1 MAEFLTTQ
9 GTSYN
14 IEKIIINAS
23 ERLILVS
30 PYLNISANFMA
41 RLQDAGKRNVEI
53 TLIYGK
59 DELKPQEKQKLSELQ
74 LQHLSLYYH
83 KNLHAKCYLNED
95 LMVITSMN
103 MHEFSEKTNREMGV
117 LVRKDL
123 DNQIYND
130 ALKEVESII
139 DSSEENG
146 KEAKSKPEKPATSVR
161 QPKSQSSFVTAGKA
175 VLDQV
180 GALAVGFANS
190 SVEGHCIRCGRGI
203 DMDPERPYCPEC
215 YGKWATWKNP
225 SHTEQYCH
233 CCGKADKSS
242 MLYPLCRSC
251 YQKSHR

>member
-9 GTSYN
+9 GTSYYLEN
-14 IEKIIINAS
+14 IIINAS

-30 PYLNISANFMA
+30 PYLNITANFMA
-41 RLQDAGKRNVEI
+41 RLQDADKRTVEI
-53 TLIYGK
+53 ILIYGK
-59 DELKPQEKQKLSELQ
+59 DELKPKEKQKLSE

-83 KNLHAKCYLNED
+83 KNLHAKCYLSED
-95 LMVITSMN
+95 MMIITSMN
-103 MHEFSEKTNREMGV
+103 MYEFSEKTNREMGV

-130 ALKEVESII
+130 ALKEVRSIL
-139 DSSEENG
+139 DSAEEIG
-146 KEAKSKPEKPATSVR
+146 KETKSKPAKPATSRR
-161 QPKSQSSFVTAGKA
+161 QPESQTTFVAAGRA
-175 VLDQV
+175 VLDRV
-180 GALAVGFANS
+180 GAQAVASANS
-190 SVEGHCIRCGRGI
+190 SVEGHCIRCGREI
-203 DMDPERPYCPEC
+203 NLDPERPYCSEC

-225 SHTEQYCH
+225 SYTEHYCH

>member
-9 GTSYN
+9 GTSYRL
-14 IEKIIINAS
+14 EDIIINAS
-23 ERLILVS
+23 GWLILVS
-30 PYLNISANFMA
+30 PYLNISTNFMA
-41 RLQDAGKRNVEI
+41 RLQDADKRNVEI

-59 DELKPQEKQKLSELQ
+59 DALKPQEKQKLRE

-83 KNLHAKCYLNED
+83 KNLHAKCYLNSEE
-95 LMVITSMN
+95 MIITSMN

-130 ALKEVESII
+130 ALKEVKSIL

-146 KEAKSKPEKPATSVR
+146 KETKSKPEKPATSGR
-161 QPKSQSSFVTAGKA
+161 QPKSQSSFVTAGMA
-175 VLDQV
+175 VLDRV

-190 SVEGHCIRCGRGI
+190 SVEGHCIRCGREI
-203 DMDPERPYCPEC
+203 DLDPERPYCSEC
-215 YGKWATWKNP
+215 YAKWANWKNP
-225 SHTEQYCH
+225 SYTEQYCH

-251 YQKSHR
+251 YQKRHR

>member
-9 GTSYN
+9 GTSYYL
-14 IEKIIINAS
+14 EDIIISAN

-41 RLQDAGKRNVEI
+41 RLQDADKLKVEI

-59 DELKPQEKQKLSELQ
+59 NKLKPQEKQKLSELQ

-83 KNLHAKCYLNED
+83 KNLHAKCYLNEN
-95 LMVITSMN
+95 LMIITSMN
-103 MHEFSEKTNREMGV
+103 MHEFSEKMNREMVV

-130 ALKEVESII
+130 ALKEVNSII

-146 KEAKSKPEKPATSVR
+146 KETKSKPEKPATSCR
-161 QPKSQSSFVTAGKA
+161 QPKSQSSLVTAGKA
-175 VLDQV
+175 VLDRV
-180 GALAVGFANS
+180 GASAVGFANS
-190 SVEGHCIRCGRGI
+190 SVKGHCIRCGREI
-203 DMDPERPYCPEC
+203 DLDPERPYCSEC
-215 YGKWATWKNP
+215 YAKWATWKNP
-225 SHTEQYCH
+225 SYTEQYCH